1 MKDLVIRKFDPRDD
15 YERYLFCK
23 LKGMDNNGTRVYEL
37 KGIKNYKAFCSK
49 FKDYDY
55 LEIDV
60 SKQKRLDYFGYEK
73 EDQIW
78 FRNRAKE
85 D

>member
-23 LKGMDNNGTRVYEL
+23 FQELRGGTRVYEL
-37 KGIKNYKAFCSK
+37 KGIKNWEAFRSK

-60 SKQKRLDYFGYEK
+60 SQQKGYDYFGYERDDRI
-73 EDQIW
+73 EW
-78 FRNRAKE
+78 RNR
-85 D
+85 